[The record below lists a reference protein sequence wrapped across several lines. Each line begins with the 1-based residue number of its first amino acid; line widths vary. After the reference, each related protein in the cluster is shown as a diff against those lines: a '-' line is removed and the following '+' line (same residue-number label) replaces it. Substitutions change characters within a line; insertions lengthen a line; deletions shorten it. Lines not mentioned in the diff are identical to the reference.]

1 MNNDSSIRVY
11 INSSKPYYYPG
22 EELGASVLLDVL
34 ETTNCNKMQ
43 IIAKGKQ
50 IVQAIQKTSID
61 SYMDSSETDSNES
74 DEDNHYKNKSKRNED
89 SSSEENERDN
99 TSIARNLDESKKIFK
114 YKKIVVISSKNS
126 ISQGK
131 YTFPFEVQL
140 PENIPGSFLFLENNT
155 YVEIIY
161 SIKVKL
167 NKINI
172 TEVIPIV
179 IRQKENIFNYPR
191 SNEYSKIITGCC
203 FDNNK
208 SIIKLSTIEKYILS
222 NKEVRLN
229 LVLDNKNCGI
239 EGSPVT
245 IELYQ
250 RLIIFPKNKSKKLKI
265 TKLVG
270 EYKGKKNLRA
280 RDISNKDIS
289 FLVNEPEYASSHLKK
304 TKSIKYFRHRDIIPF
319 LNQSIKSDFVSC
331 EYEAYAEIQFPNW
344 SIEELGVFLPVLIY
358 PPEKGVLSKTVAQI
372 SNEFINSILNKK
384 VFLSNKTREDDPEF
398 LGSRNNDNNYYKKN
412 KYYEISDSEE
422 DNNKRSRRKSLTKA
436 KGFGIRNKGDN
447 SNGSDDN
454 DNENDNNDYNDNND
468 DNLNIN
474 EYQSKNEQEDKN
486 NNVMNEDGSF
496 GYKKGKKNNVYID
509 TNSNNIKKDFSQ
521 AYLDD
526 ELDDEFLDKESI
538 K

>member
-1 MNNDSSIRVY
+1 MNNDSSIRIY

-34 ETTNCNKMQ
+34 ETTYCNKMQ

-74 DEDNHYKNKSKRNED
+74 DEEVNYKKSKMNED
-89 SSSEENERDN
+89 SSSEENEKDN
-99 TSIARNLDESKKIFK
+99 SSVARNLDESKNIFK
-114 YKKIVVISSKNS
+114 YKKIVEISSKNN
-126 ISQGK
+126 ILQGK

-179 IRQKENIFNYPR
+179 IRQKEKIFNYPR
-191 SNEYSKIITGCC
+191 TNEYSKTITGCC

-208 SIIKLSTIEKYILS
+208 SIIKLSTIEKYMLS
-222 NKEVRLN
+222 NKEVKLN

-250 RLIIFPKNKSKKLKI
+250 RLIVYPKIKSKKLKI

-270 EYKGKKNLRA
+270 EYKGKKNLHP

-289 FLVNEPEYASSHLKK
+289 FLTKEPEYASSHLKK

-319 LNQSIKSDFVSC
+319 LNQSIKSDFVTC
-331 EYEAYAEIQFPNW
+331 EYEAYAEVQFPNW
-344 SIEELGVFLPVLIY
+344 NIEELGVFLPVLIY

-398 LGSRNNDNNYYKKN
+398 FSSKNNDNNYYKKN
-412 KYYEISDSEE
+412 KYSEISDSEE
-422 DNNKRSRRKSLTKA
+422 DYNKITRRKSLIKA
-436 KGFGIRNKGDN
+436 KGFGIKNKGDN

-454 DNENDNNDYNDNND
+454 DTDNDNNDE
-468 DNLNIN
+468 NLNIN
-474 EYQSKNEQEDKN
+474 EYQSKNEQEDKKD
-486 NNVMNEDGSF
+486 NVMNEDGSF
-496 GYKKGKKNNVYID
+496 GYKKKKKNNVYID

-521 AYLDD
+521 TYLDD

>member
-74 DEDNHYKNKSKRNED
+74 DEDNHYKNKSKRNEE